1 PGGARL
7 GVVSAVYSCTQASH
21 NNAWRPLAWQP
32 FGLARPAAST
42 LSPAL
47 TVDHY
52 GLHLPSRI
60 HPQGE
65 SARGGFN

>member
-1 PGGARL
+1 M
-7 GVVSAVYSCTQASH
+7 YYCTQASH
-21 NNAWRPLAWQP
+21 NNAWRPLTWQP

-52 GLHLPSRI
+52 GLRLPSRI
-60 HPQGE
+60 HPQG
-65 SARGGFN
+65 